1 MKTKISNLDAEES
14 YPSGQLLPF
23 SPQFAAD
30 STVSRHPFARA
41 PILLPLLVSLSSSPT
56 RHLDAPR
63 CRRGDKTV
71 HSLSTPFLLFLP
83 FLLSFLS
90 SFFSSLLSDEAC
102 NFLVQLLVII
112 APVPFSFSSLAR
124 VELQEKEGKEGGK
137 KGNSVEERSR
147 WIRIL
152 FAASSIRLIVDT
164 VPSKRRVH
172 AHVRARARVYAVNV
186 ISNKQISGW
195 LDVNHAREAIRLNFG
210 LRDEFARIL
219 EVAYRASIERAAR
232 ERAANEQIIRKAPR
246 AGQMS
251 VPPRGIRVACG

>member
-71 HSLSTPFLLFLP
+71 LSPPLSFFFFLSFSRFFPPFSHPFSRTSRATFSYNCSLLLPLSLSRSQVWLA
-83 FLLSFLS
+83 SNCKKRKERKGERKEIRWKK
-90 SFFSSLLSDEAC
+90 D
-102 NFLVQLLVII
+102 
-112 APVPFSFSSLAR
+112 PV
-124 VELQEKEGKEGGK
+124 G
-137 KGNSVEERSR
+137 
-147 WIRIL
+147 IL

>member
-1 MKTKISNLDAEES
+1 MARAHPTTPARTRGCVRVGGWPLSIPLGENNGISRRAFANFHAPFRRGWLLTTPFPARREGREEGRVNRMKTKISNLDAEES

-90 SFFSSLLSDEAC
+90 SFFSSLLSNEPC

-124 VELQEKEGKEGGK
+124 VELKEKEGKKGGK
-137 KGNSVEERSR
+137 ERKFGGRKISLDPNSFRR
-147 WIRIL
+147 FL
-152 FAASSIRLIVDT
+152 HSIDR
-164 VPSKRRVH
+164 
-172 AHVRARARVYAVNV
+172 
-186 ISNKQISGW
+186 
-195 LDVNHAREAIRLNFG
+195 
-210 LRDEFARIL
+210 
-219 EVAYRASIERAAR
+219 
-232 ERAANEQIIRKAPR
+232 
-246 AGQMS
+246 
-251 VPPRGIRVACG
+251 

>member
-71 HSLSTPFLLFLP
+71 LSPPLSFFFFLSFSRFFPPFSHPFSRTSRATFSYNCSLLLLLSLSRSQVWLA
-83 FLLSFLS
+83 SNCKKRKERKGERKEIRWKK
-90 SFFSSLLSDEAC
+90 D
-102 NFLVQLLVII
+102 
-112 APVPFSFSSLAR
+112 PVA
-124 VELQEKEGKEGGK
+124 
-137 KGNSVEERSR
+137 
-147 WIRIL
+147 IL
-152 FAASSIRLIVDT
+152 FAVSSIRLIVDT
-164 VPSKRRVH
+164 VPSKPRVH

>member
-1 MKTKISNLDAEES
+1 MFLSPPPPLDTSTLQDVGAEIRR
-14 YPSGQLLPF
+14 F
-23 SPQFAAD
+23 SL
-30 STVSRHPFARA
+30 HPF
-41 PILLPLLVSLSSSPT
+41 PSFSSFPSLVS
-56 RHLDAPR
+56 
-63 CRRGDKTV
+63 
-71 HSLSTPFLLFLP
+71 FLLFLIPSLGRGVQLSRTIARYYCPCP
-83 FLLSFLS
+83 FLVLKFGSRRIERKGRKERGERKEIRWKK
-90 SFFSSLLSDEAC
+90 D
-102 NFLVQLLVII
+102 
-112 APVPFSFSSLAR
+112 PV
-124 VELQEKEGKEGGK
+124 G
-137 KGNSVEERSR
+137 
-147 WIRIL
+147 IL

>member
-71 HSLSTPFLLFLP
+71 LSPP
-83 FLLSFLS
+83 LSFFFFLS
-90 SFFSSLLSDEAC
+90 FSRFFPPFSHPFSRTC

-124 VELQEKEGKEGGK
+124 VELKEKEGKEGGK
-137 KGNSVEERSR
+137 KGNSVEERSG
-147 WIRIL
+147 WIRTL

-164 VPSKRRVH
+164 VPSKPRVH

>member
-71 HSLSTPFLLFLP
+71 LSPPLSFFFFLSFSRFFPPFSHPFSRTSRATFSYNCSLLLPLSLSR
-83 FLLSFLS
+83 SQ
-90 SFFSSLLSDEAC
+90 
-102 NFLVQLLVII
+102 VW
-112 APVPFSFSSLAR
+112 LASNCKKR
-124 VELQEKEGKEGGK
+124 KERKGGK

-147 WIRIL
+147 WIRTL

-164 VPSKRRVH
+164 VPSKPRVH